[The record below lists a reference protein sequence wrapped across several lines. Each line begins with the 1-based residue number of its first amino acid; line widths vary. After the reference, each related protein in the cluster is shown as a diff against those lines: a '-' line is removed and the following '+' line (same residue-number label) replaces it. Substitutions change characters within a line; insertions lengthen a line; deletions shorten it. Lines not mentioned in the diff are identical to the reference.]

1 MFNGNIKRRYFQK
14 INLVPVAMI
23 FIALVLMQCN
33 QSTGNAKKND
43 LSSFYEDSLVIT
55 NLISESTQAAK
66 DDYSKGI
73 SLALEADYI
82 ANQLGEN
89 RLIILT
95 NLHTGRLYFYKGLY
109 EQATNYYNHALKNAL
124 VVDKKAQV
132 ARIYFYL
139 GSIPLS

>member
-23 FIALVLMQCN
+23 FIAFVLMQCN

-43 LSSFYEDSLVIT
+43 LSSFYEDSLVIA

-73 SLALEADYI
+73 SLAL
-82 ANQLGEN
+82 
-89 RLIILT
+89 
-95 NLHTGRLYFYKGLY
+95 
-109 EQATNYYNHALKNAL
+109 
-124 VVDKKAQV
+124 
-132 ARIYFYL
+132 
-139 GSIPLS
+139 